1 MHGAVVHIIVIK
13 QQLIAAVQLEPEV
26 YAVSVVNVEV

>member
-26 YAVSVVNVEV
+26 YAALVVNVEV